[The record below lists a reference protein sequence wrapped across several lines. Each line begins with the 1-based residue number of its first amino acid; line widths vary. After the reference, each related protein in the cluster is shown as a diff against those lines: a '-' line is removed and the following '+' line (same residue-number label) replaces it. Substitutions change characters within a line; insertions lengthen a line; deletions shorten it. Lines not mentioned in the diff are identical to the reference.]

1 MSGICAFSL
10 IVLVLVAIGKS
21 APLHFS
27 QLRGKKNSVT
37 DSVTGFDN
45 TEIGPLP
52 RIWNFQIPSFFFFTG
67 QNPLEVSE
75 ERTQREISNYQRLSQ
90 IEFVVYVLL
99 TLLSGSKGREFP
111 AADEGAGGEVS
122 FHGQFS
128 CRLRNAEFVFGKWK
142 HVGAECITSAHSGGH
157 PTSSLHAALATRGD
171 KE

>member
-1 MSGICAFSL
+1 MLFAESFSWL
-10 IVLVLVAIGKS
+10 ILFKIHQEKDS
-21 APLHFS
+21 ARF
-27 QLRGKKNSVT
+27 KT
-37 DSVTGFDN
+37 T
-45 TEIGPLP
+45 
-52 RIWNFQIPSFFFFTG
+52 
-67 QNPLEVSE
+67 
-75 ERTQREISNYQRLSQ
+75 QRLSQ

-99 TLLSGSKGREFP
+99 TLPSGPKAREFP